1 MRNIFDKARN
11 ASPWVLFFDEL
22 DSMGVTRG
30 VHAGDT
36 GVGDKVLNQLLT

>member
-1 MRNIFDKARN
+1 
-11 ASPWVLFFDEL
+11 
-22 DSMGVTRG
+22 MGVTRG